1 MGLSKL
7 TVDTTK
13 PPLFDLQL
21 MPVTPVIKPRVA
33 LFGTSA
39 DPPHNGHRSIVAT
52 LGYQFDQV
60 AVWAS
65 DNPWKVDQ
73 SPIAMRTDMLG
84 LAISGLETPGTITL
98 HPELS
103 HPYTAITL
111 ERAQRIWPQAE
122 FTFVIG
128 ADLVKQLPHWHRSDD
143 VIRWSKL
150 LVFPRPGYELNEGD
164 LAELRALGADI
175 AIATPLS
182 QHHISSST
190 LRQGCPKQPDEIPAV
205 VQAYIQQ
212 HNLYPCPENAPTTP

>member
-1 MGLSKL
+1 MHLSKL
-7 TVDTTK
+7 AVALIR
-13 PPLFDLQL
+13 PLFDLQS
-21 MPVTPVIKPRVA
+21 MSVKRFTKTRVA

-39 DPPHNGHRSIVAT
+39 DPPHNGHRSIIAT
-52 LGYQFDQV
+52 LGHQFDHT

-73 SPIAMRTDMLG
+73 SPIEMRMDMLG
-84 LAISGLETPGTITL
+84 LAIADLDTPGTVKL

-111 ERAQRIWPQAE
+111 ERARCIWPNAE

-128 ADLVKQLPHWHRSDD
+128 ADLVKQLPSWHRSAD
-143 VIRWSKL
+143 VMQWAKI
-150 LVFPRPGYELNEGD
+150 LVFPRPGYGLQEAELE
-164 LAELRALGADI
+164 ELRAHGAEV

-190 LRQGCPKQPDEIPAV
+190 LRRGCLEQPDEIPPV
-205 VQAYIQQ
+205 VQTYIHQN
-212 HNLYPCPENAPTTP
+212 NLYPCPENIPTTP

>member
-1 MGLSKL
+1 MRLSKL
-7 TVDTTK
+7 TVEITTSLSNVQ
-13 PPLFDLQL
+13 P
-21 MPVTPVIKPRVA
+21 MPVTPSTHPRVA

-52 LGYQFDQV
+52 LGYQFDYV

-73 SPIAMRTDMLG
+73 SPIDMRMDMLG
-84 LAISGLETPGTITL
+84 LAIADLDTPSTIKL

-111 ERAQRIWPQAE
+111 ERARRIWPEAE

-128 ADLVKQLPHWHRSDD
+128 ADLVKQLPSWHRSSD
-143 VIRWSKL
+143 VLRWAKI
-150 LVFPRPGYELNEGD
+150 LVFPRPGYG
-164 LAELRALGADI
+164 LAEDELSELKGLGADV

-190 LRQGCPKQPDEIPAV
+190 LRRGCPERPDEIPAV
-205 VQAYIQQ
+205 VQAYIHQ
-212 HNLYPCPENAPTTP
+212 HNLYPCPENTPTTP